1 MAMQTVTNPVE
12 LLKADHR
19 KVKQLFSQFESAG
32 EKEKAGIFAEIAR
45 ELQVHTKVEE
55 EIFYPVVKKM
65 DSDMALEAEEEHNI
79 VDWIIAQMKKLSP
92 SDENYDAKFTTLKEN
107 VEHHIEEEEGQ
118 LFKQAGD
125 VGKDEAIGERMMM
138 RKQELM
144 DELGMMGDSD
154 RIEGGTPATQRAS
167 EKSEALMASASAG
180 GSSEQKPTRARSK
193 NSQRRSQRS
202 KAASSGSKRSR

>member
-1 MAMQTVTNPVE
+1 MAMQTTTNPVE

-32 EKEKAGIFAEIAR
+32 EAQKADIFQQIAK

-55 EIFYPVVKKM
+55 EIFYPAVKKM

-107 VEHHIEEEEGQ
+107 VEHHIEEEEKEMFPEAEQ
-118 LFKQAGD
+118 KLPEKQ
-125 VGKDEAIGERMMM
+125 
-138 RKQELM
+138 M
-144 DELGMMGDSD
+144 DEIGKKMMA
-154 RIEGGTPATQRAS
+154 R
-167 EKSEALMASASAG
+167 KEALMKRTTAAPRSRST
-180 GSSEQKPTRARSK
+180 SSSSSRS
-193 NSQRRSQRS
+193 R
-202 KAASSGSKRSR
+202 SGSRAKAGSR

>member
-55 EIFYPVVKKM
+55 EIFYPAVKKM

-107 VEHHIEEEEGQ
+107 VEHHIEEEEKEMFPEAEQ
-118 LFKQAGD
+118 KLPSKQMD
-125 VGKDEAIGERMMM
+125 DLGKKMMA
-138 RKQELM
+138 RK
-144 DELGMMGDSD
+144 
-154 RIEGGTPATQRAS
+154 
-167 EKSEALMASASAG
+167 EALMKRATASASATPR
-180 GSSEQKPTRARSK
+180 SRAAAKPRSRA
-193 NSQRRSQRS
+193 
-202 KAASSGSKRSR
+202 KAASR